1 MSDILVNP
9 SPASA
14 AKPIPPSR
22 RVESRR
28 IAYRRD
34 RLLSAL
40 NLIMAAAVLLALPF
54 ALQAGS
60 AFFLPLTAGL
70 TIGLMLV
77 PLQLRLE
84 RFIPPVLAAT
94 FNLILCFGVIAAV
107 SYVIVTPALLWLN
120 DLPGRMYNVRVN
132 LDPVIDLFDS
142 VDQSVDRLS
151 KELGVDPMAA
161 QEPAMVVD
169 APRSVYEAA
178 STAAPSAL
186 IQTFF
191 ALLILVFFLATF
203 SRMRKR
209 LVDSA
214 GTEVGGERADRL
226 LTDVAADTGR
236 YVAVIAVINI
246 LLGVVVTLVF
256 YALGIETPW
265 MWGGLA
271 ALLNFVPYAGPVVFF
286 LLAVL
291 GGMTVAPDPLTGMIP
306 ALAYL
311 GINLAEA
318 YVFTPLVLGRRFH
331 VNPLLI
337 MVALSFWGWVWG
349 AVGALLAVPLLIIM
363 KSLLERIGGPNITG
377 FLLDQT
383 TLIREV
389 PRQQQSAPPLPKEDQ
404 T

>member
-1 MSDILVNP
+1 MPTAPRS
-9 SPASA
+9 
-14 AKPIPPSR
+14 
-22 RVESRR
+22 
-28 IAYRRD
+28 AYRRD

-70 TIGLMLV
+70 TIGMMLV
-77 PLQLRLE
+77 PLQLKLE
-84 RFIPPVLAAT
+84 RFLPAVLAAT

-107 SYVIVTPALLWLN
+107 SYVIVTPALAWLN
-120 DLPGRMYNVRVN
+120 DLPGRMYNVRIN

-151 KELGVDPMAA
+151 KELGVDPIA
-161 QEPAMVVD
+161 QVEPTMVVD

-191 ALLILVFFLATF
+191 ALLILVFFLGTF
-203 SRMRKR
+203 SRMREK
-209 LVDSA
+209 LVNAA
-214 GTEVGGERADRL
+214 GTDIGGDTAERL

-236 YVAVIAVINI
+236 YVGMIAVINV
-246 LLGVVVTLVF
+246 LLGVTVTLVF
-256 YALGIETPW
+256 YALGVETPW

-286 LLAVL
+286 LLAIL
-291 GGMTVAPDPLTGMIP
+291 GGMTVAADPLTGMIP

-318 YVFTPLVLGRRFH
+318 YIFTPLVLGRRFH

-349 AVGALLAVPLLIIM
+349 AVGALLAVPLLIIT

-383 TLIREV
+383 TLIREK
-389 PRQQQSAPPLPKEDQ
+389 PNKFIFSKE
-404 T
+404 TE